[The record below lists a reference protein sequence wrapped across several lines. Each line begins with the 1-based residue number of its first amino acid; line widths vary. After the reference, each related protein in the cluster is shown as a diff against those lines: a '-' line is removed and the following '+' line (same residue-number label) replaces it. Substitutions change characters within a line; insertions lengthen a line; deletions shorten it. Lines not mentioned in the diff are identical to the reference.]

1 VWDPYSTNWFL
12 RTHARLDEAAVLAGL
27 PCALLLW
34 SAVPGR
40 SQVHRRPRAAV
51 DKRGGCA
58 MVAGGFVVYAVV
70 CCMWDQLS
78 ACSVGLVDFYLA
90 TFGNQRIT
98 GRSLFQT
105 LPIRGLV
112 LSRGMCGSTPLAGGS
127 QLQYKTLLPLSH
139 KVGSFGCW
147 TPELNRR
154 KR

>member
-1 VWDPYSTNWFL
+1 VAEFLKNSEPIIRLIRPNFIVLKFFCSFRFSAEFSYFLMIFSKYNRISGIFSSNFVTLVWDPYSTNWFL

-70 CCMWDQLS
+70 CCM
-78 ACSVGLVDFYLA
+78 
-90 TFGNQRIT
+90 
-98 GRSLFQT
+98 
-105 LPIRGLV
+105 
-112 LSRGMCGSTPLAGGS
+112 
-127 QLQYKTLLPLSH
+127 
-139 KVGSFGCW
+139 
-147 TPELNRR
+147 
-154 KR
+154 